1 MKKLIYPDSNSS
13 LFNAVDGT
21 MVSIIRDTN
30 FYGNIKKASSSAI
43 SRQLLEDCKPD
54 KDHFLIHITA
64 LGDDETYGFNKNADG
79 FPKKANE
86 KYYKTF
92 ETNANL
98 FREHNSSSP
107 KNRIGIIKAAAYNP
121 DMHRVEVVA
130 WGNIKKAAA
139 EYEAALAGKPLSS
152 SMGCFPAG
160 TKITLSNSTYKNI
173 EDIAL
178 GDSVVTKSLDKSLVT
193 KLYQYD
199 YSGVLYGLKIAGK
212 SDALRLTSEHP
223 VFIRRYN
230 PILIKDTKTPQA
242 CPVCGEPMRY
252 LWTHLNRTKDSLHQ
266 NYLKDVL
273 KLQEKYLEDW
283 VPASDIKLGDY
294 VATKIPQAVTQI
306 YTERDLKFCRFL
318 GYFIAEGNYIKY
330 RGKQKVENPFRAVQ
344 LNFNINEDD
353 YVSDVVDL
361 LSYLVPGCKITVQKR
376 PFKNI
381 CVISMYN
388 KDFAYEVFKACGE
401 YAHNKCISSNIMQM
415 PDDCIKELIN
425 SYIKGDGTYSKFND
439 TITYTTVSRILSYQL
454 ELLFARLGIVVNS
467 YSRDTYKD
475 KRGNVHSKFYTSTVS
490 NRFRKLATWIE
501 KQEISSLQDKNLESY
516 RTKSFIENGFL
527 FRKVDAITI
536 ESVENIKVYNL
547 EIAEDPSY
555 IADSIVVHNCSVVH
569 DRDNISGKLSK
580 NPSEYEP
587 WMKRF
592 PCKFIEEWDGKPI
605 KKWAYVHNDEPTFFD
620 LSIVAKPADR
630 IADYLEYRF
639 NKDSDKPAV
648 KIASENPE
656 HIPSAYLP
664 ELLGY
669 DLTKFGSEIN
679 RMKGDLNN
687 FFNNKKKVSVLNK
700 LASMEKEYIDINS
713 NTDKSQDPRVN
724 YIKTARYT
732 NFDKSFKLSES
743 DIQQLKELRPETLFF
758 ELKKRASVLPFN
770 AFVDLIYNGYPK
782 FASEE
787 QKDRIVKYAEIAI
800 VPTVFSEVKDAIEN
814 DGCLPC
820 GDSADGLFDAGDPLE
835 VAYDLNNTDPVQK
848 IMDGIEEKLSLKDDK
863 KQQRIIQ
870 ITIIQGVPS
879 DSEEKDN
886 CGKFFKI
893 KEASVKPEMEL
904 TSSEKNTAKQLAF
917 SYAFYKIAA
926 IADIFADNIPEISL
940 IDTISQNF
948 LAV

>member
-152 SMGCFPAG
+152 SMGA
-160 TKITLSNSTYKNI
+160 
-173 EDIAL
+173 
-178 GDSVVTKSLDKSLVT
+178 SV
-193 KLYQYD
+193 
-199 YSGVLYGLKIAGK
+199 
-212 SDALRLTSEHP
+212 P
-223 VFIRRYN
+223 
-230 PILIKDTKTPQA
+230 
-242 CPVCGEPMRY
+242 
-252 LWTHLNRTKDSLHQ
+252 W
-266 NYLKDVL
+266 
-273 KLQEKYLEDW
+273 
-283 VPASDIKLGDY
+283 
-294 VATKIPQAVTQI
+294 
-306 YTERDLKFCRFL
+306 
-318 GYFIAEGNYIKY
+318 
-330 RGKQKVENPFRAVQ
+330 
-344 LNFNINEDD
+344 
-353 YVSDVVDL
+353 
-361 LSYLVPGCKITVQKR
+361 
-376 PFKNI
+376 
-381 CVISMYN
+381 
-388 KDFAYEVFKACGE
+388 
-401 YAHNKCISSNIMQM
+401 
-415 PDDCIKELIN
+415 
-425 SYIKGDGTYSKFND
+425 
-439 TITYTTVSRILSYQL
+439 
-454 ELLFARLGIVVNS
+454 
-467 YSRDTYKD
+467 
-475 KRGNVHSKFYTSTVS
+475 
-490 NRFRKLATWIE
+490 
-501 KQEISSLQDKNLESY
+501 
-516 RTKSFIENGFL
+516 
-527 FRKVDAITI
+527 
-536 ESVENIKVYNL
+536 
-547 EIAEDPSY
+547 
-555 IADSIVVHNCSVVH
+555 
-569 DRDNISGKLSK
+569 DRDNISGKHSR

-605 KKWAYVHNDEPTFFD
+605 NKWAYVHNDEPTFFD

-787 QKDRIVKYAEIAI
+787 QKDKIVKYAEIAI

-926 IADIFADNIPEISL
+926 ISDIFADNIPEISL

>member
-160 TKITLSNSTYKNI
+160 TKITLSNATYKNI

-193 KLYQYD
+193 KLYRYD
-199 YSGVLYGLKIAGK
+199 YSGVLYSFKIAGK
-212 SDALRLTSEHP
+212 KEALNLTPEHP

-230 PILIKDTKTPQA
+230 EVIHKDDAMETKIA
-242 CPVCGEPMRY
+242 YSDGY
-252 LWTHLNRTKDSLHQ
+252 L
-266 NYLKDVL
+266 
-273 KLQEKYLEDW
+273 
-283 VPASDIKLGDY
+283 PANEVKLGDY
-294 VATKIPQAVTQI
+294 VISKFSYATEDEK
-306 YTERDLKFCRFL
+306 
-318 GYFIAEGNYIKY
+318 NKY
-330 RGKQKVENPFRAVQ
+330 DVE
-344 LNFNINEDD
+344 
-353 YVSDVVDL
+353 
-361 LSYLVPGCKITVQKR
+361 
-376 PFKNI
+376 
-381 CVISMYN
+381 
-388 KDFAYEVFKACGE
+388 
-401 YAHNKCISSNIMQM
+401 
-415 PDDCIKELIN
+415 
-425 SYIKGDGTYSKFND
+425 SYIDDGFIYK
-439 TITYTTVSRILSYQL
+439 RI
-454 ELLFARLGIVVNS
+454 
-467 YSRDTYKD
+467 
-475 KRGNVHSKFYTSTVS
+475 
-490 NRFRKLATWIE
+490 
-501 KQEISSLQDKNLESY
+501 
-516 RTKSFIENGFL
+516 
-527 FRKVDAITI
+527 DAITI
-536 ESVENIKVYNL
+536 ESVEDIKVYNL

-713 NTDKSQDPRVN
+713 NTYKSQDPRVN

-787 QKDRIVKYAEIAI
+787 QKDKIVKYAEIAI
-800 VPTVFSEVKDAIEN
+800 VPTVFSEVKDVIEN

-904 TSSEKNTAKQLAF
+904 TSSEKNIAKQLAF

-926 IADIFADNIPEISL
+926 ISDIFADNIPEISL

>member
-152 SMGCFPAG
+152 SMGC
-160 TKITLSNSTYKNI
+160 
-173 EDIAL
+173 
-178 GDSVVTKSLDKSLVT
+178 SV
-193 KLYQYD
+193 
-199 YSGVLYGLKIAGK
+199 
-212 SDALRLTSEHP
+212 
-223 VFIRRYN
+223 
-230 PILIKDTKTPQA
+230 QA
-242 CPVCGEPMRY
+242 
-252 LWTHLNRTKDSLHQ
+252 
-266 NYLKDVL
+266 
-273 KLQEKYLEDW
+273 
-283 VPASDIKLGDY
+283 
-294 VATKIPQAVTQI
+294 
-306 YTERDLKFCRFL
+306 
-318 GYFIAEGNYIKY
+318 
-330 RGKQKVENPFRAVQ
+330 
-344 LNFNINEDD
+344 
-353 YVSDVVDL
+353 
-361 LSYLVPGCKITVQKR
+361 
-376 PFKNI
+376 
-381 CVISMYN
+381 
-388 KDFAYEVFKACGE
+388 
-401 YAHNKCISSNIMQM
+401 
-415 PDDCIKELIN
+415 
-425 SYIKGDGTYSKFND
+425 
-439 TITYTTVSRILSYQL
+439 
-454 ELLFARLGIVVNS
+454 
-467 YSRDTYKD
+467 
-475 KRGNVHSKFYTSTVS
+475 
-490 NRFRKLATWIE
+490 
-501 KQEISSLQDKNLESY
+501 
-516 RTKSFIENGFL
+516 
-527 FRKVDAITI
+527 
-536 ESVENIKVYNL
+536 
-547 EIAEDPSY
+547 
-555 IADSIVVHNCSVVH
+555 

-605 KKWAYVHNDEPTFFD
+605 NKWAYVHNDEPTFFD

-648 KIASENPE
+648 KIASANPD

-724 YIKTARYT
+724 YIKTSRYT

-787 QKDRIVKYAEIAI
+787 QKDKIVKYAEIAI

-926 IADIFADNIPEISL
+926 ISDIFADNIPEISL